1 MEAYIPKCK
10 SPNFEYIIYQ
20 VQFIKKYLQWA
31 RSSGRWEEQFIVI
44 RLQCKN
50 KSILQA
56 ICWEKKPNVNLL
68 NRRSRIG
75 IRHYA
80 KKTYES
86 IHRTW
91 RARLKSIECSGRRVK
106 EAFSTL
112 VSEMK
117 GPFVSFVIC
126 FVILALCCGFIKTQT
141 GRLLIQGCQPF
152 SLFALWFV

>member
-1 MEAYIPKCK
+1 MEAYSPKCK
-10 SPNFEYIIYQ
+10 SPNFEYTIYQ
-20 VQFIKKYLQWA
+20 VNFSKKYLQWA
-31 RSSGRWEEQFIVI
+31 RSSVLWEKQFII
-44 RLQCKN
+44 ISLECKN
-50 KSILQA
+50 KSILRA
-56 ICWEKKPNVNLL
+56 ICWDKKPNVDL

-75 IRHYA
+75 IGHYA
-80 KKTYES
+80 KKTYRS
-86 IHRTW
+86 IHRTLH
-91 RARLKSIECSGRRVK
+91 ARLKSIECSGRRVK

-126 FVILALCCGFIKTQT
+126 FVILVLCSGFIKTQT